1 VGKYGES
8 LTISFIH
15 TKGHLVKKKKMMLA
29 LPCYKKR
36 RRRKGGLKK
45 RKNIY
50 EIYMKKRKNSLYD
63 KKIYNIYIKKIKED
77 RGAARRVLF

>member
-1 VGKYGES
+1 
-8 LTISFIH
+8 
-15 TKGHLVKKKKMMLA
+15 MLA

-36 RRRKGGLKK
+36 RGRKGGLKK

-63 KKIYNIYIKKIKED
+63 KKGKKEERKGIY
-77 RGAARRVLF
+77 RRK